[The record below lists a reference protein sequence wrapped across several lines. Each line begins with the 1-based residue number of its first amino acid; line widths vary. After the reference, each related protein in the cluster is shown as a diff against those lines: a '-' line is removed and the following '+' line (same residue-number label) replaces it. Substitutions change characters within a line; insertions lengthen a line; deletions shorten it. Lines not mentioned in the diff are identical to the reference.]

1 MFPSKSFLVLRW
13 MIASRCSRPKR
24 ITKISCI
31 AMCFGVYDFTISI
44 LNRESTPP
52 RPLPRNYPINGIVR
66 STIGPR
72 ANYWF
77 DFSTSW
83 TSRERE
89 RERQVPLSPG
99 RPLEGPGIWK
109 TQTFLSTHTVQPN
122 RGNFVETLLNL
133 AIQVRGEKSTRN
145 PVIRENTIPSLS
157 LSLSFFLRFFP
168 SSWAATKNA
177 ARRDRSF
184 QQVDFSN

>member
-89 RERQVPLSPG
+89 RERGRSLSRQVDPSRVQVSG
-99 RPLEGPGIWK
+99 KHKRSWA
-109 TQTFLSTHTVQPN
+109 HTPCN
-122 RGNFVETLLNL
+122 RTVETLWRLCWTWRYRCAGKKAL
-133 AIQVRGEKSTRN
+133 E
-145 PVIRENTIPSLS
+145 IP
-157 LSLSFFLRFFP
+157 
-168 SSWAATKNA
+168 
-177 ARRDRSF
+177 
-184 QQVDFSN
+184 